1 LDVTGQEIVN
11 AVMAKHRVGPK
22 DFFGPSRFAHVVA
35 ARRAATLRLQADG
48 MRVPMIA
55 RVMRRDR
62 SSVRYWLR
70 PDYREHRLIY
80 RAQRRFELQQVQ
92 A

>member
-1 LDVTGQEIVN
+1 MKGQAIIE

-22 DFFGPSRFAHVVA
+22 DFFGAGWPAHVVA
-35 ARRAATLRLQADG
+35 ARKAAALRLHAAG
-48 MRVPMIA
+48 FRVPAIA

-70 PDYREHRLIY
+70 PDYRAHRLNY
-80 RAQRRFELQQVQ
+80 KARRRAEARVR